1 MIKHYRKIRS
11 DPLRLIL
18 TILQALIGA
27 WITAIGAFLFSDQ
40 HYFFWPPDWSNIEN
54 DIRLD
59 TAIVIIGLLLFLCTI
74 FGITRRKIIATL
86 LVLCGAISLAM
97 AALSALHVIM
107 SGYYV
112 MGLNIIG
119 ELVLFSLILL
129 VAHYL
134 QEVGRLQDL
143 SNLILAIAALIGS
156 LTTLYQ
162 VIMKNKRNIPPSDD
176 IDIAHTEKK
185 IEELQKKLD
194 QERKNKK

>member
-1 MIKHYRKIRS
+1 MRENYQKIRS
-11 DPLRLIL
+11 DPFKLVLTVLQTLIS
-18 TILQALIGA
+18 I
-27 WITAIGAFLFSDQ
+27 WITGIGLFLFNDQ

-134 QEVGRLQDL
+134 
-143 SNLILAIAALIGS
+143 
-156 LTTLYQ
+156 
-162 VIMKNKRNIPPSDD
+162 
-176 IDIAHTEKK
+176 
-185 IEELQKKLD
+185 
-194 QERKNKK
+194 

>member
-74 FGITRRKIIATL
+74 FGITRRKVIATL

-134 QEVGRLQDL
+134 
-143 SNLILAIAALIGS
+143 
-156 LTTLYQ
+156 
-162 VIMKNKRNIPPSDD
+162 
-176 IDIAHTEKK
+176 
-185 IEELQKKLD
+185 
-194 QERKNKK
+194 